1 MLLDDSGV
9 GEKLG
14 KIESLLDDIES
25 FEDSE
30 AREKT
35 SGIVQSLL
43 EIYGEGLARIMEAAT
58 RNGDTA
64 LVEDIADDSL
74 VSHLLILHGLHPKSV
89 EERVTDALEEVRP
102 YLQSHGGN
110 VEFLGV
116 EDGIARLRL
125 EGSCNGCPSSTMTLK
140 LAIEEAIKKAAPDL
154 DGMDA
159 EGVAEPE
166 PSPTFVATPTR
177 KKKKEPEAGEASE
190 TSWMTVG
197 SLPQLAGGGTF
208 VKEVSGA
215 SVLFMRPEDTFFAY
229 GSLCPNCAESLEKG
243 VLTGAELR
251 CEGCGFA
258 YDVRRAGRCLDSPS
272 VHLEPVPLLVDED
285 GIVKVA
291 LPSVAVG

>member
-1 MLLDDSGV
+1 MLLDDSGL

-14 KIESLLDDIES
+14 KIESLLDEIET
-25 FEDSE
+25 FRDPK

-35 SGIVQSLL
+35 AEIVQSLL
-43 EIYGEGLARIMEAAT
+43 EIYGEGLARIMDAAA
-58 RNGDTA
+58 RRDDTA
-64 LVEDIADDSL
+64 LVEDIADDAL

-89 EERVTDALEEVRP
+89 EERVIGALEEVRP

-110 VEFLGV
+110 VDFLGV

-159 EGVAEPE
+159 EGVAEP
-166 PSPTFVATPTR
+166 PPQTAAPTFVAMPTR
-177 KKKKEPEAGEASE
+177 KKKKETEANE

-197 SLPQLAGGGTF
+197 SLPQLAGGGTL

-215 SVLFMRPEDTFFAY
+215 SVLFMKPEDTFFAY
-229 GSLCPNCAESLEKG
+229 GSVCPNCGTSLESG

-251 CEGCGFA
+251 CEGCGYT
-258 YDVRRAGRCLDSPS
+258 YDVRRAGRCLDSPE
-272 VHLEPVPLLVDED
+272 VHLEPVPLLADED